1 MSKKNKGYSFQ
12 VRLIFFFLDRLNVD
26 RAGEINDHDT
36 YLFYD
41 KGVKVTIYF
50 WKDVGTFYGI
60 DIDGTAYL
68 QWQVCRLLAKK
79 LGYE

>member
-26 RAGEINDHDT
+26 RAEGENNHDL
-36 YLFYD
+36 YLFRD
-41 KGVKVTIYF
+41 NGVNITIYF
-50 WKDVGTFYGI
+50 WHNLSTFYGVGK
-60 DIDGTAYL
+60 DGDTYL